1 MSASSPA
8 KPRIPSASEIAAI
21 LRLPGAQVTA
31 AWLPS
36 RITPRIRTAA
46 KKMLLQGIANGYG
59 SAAHIARQ
67 IAKHVGLTIDEQGS
81 RNYWIP
87 ALSKELQPQAEAL
100 VNAHYTAGLLR
111 GRINGTSSWKHQYAE
126 QERTRALASIATG
139 SRTSVGL
146 YYWPLTARTRDM
158 WDRTFEKIA
167 PISADELQ
175 RRKQACTLLDGSTPI
190 SLVF

>member
-8 KPRIPSASEIAAI
+8 KPRIPSTSEIAAI

-31 AWLPS
+31 TWLPS
-36 RITPRIRTAA
+36 LITPRIRTAA
-46 KKMLLQGIANGYG
+46 KKMLLQGVANGYG

-67 IAKHVGLTIDEQGS
+67 IAKHVGLTIDEQGN

-100 VNAHYTAGLLR
+100 INAHFTARLLR
-111 GRINGTSSWKHQYAE
+111 GNGSGNSWKQQYAE

-146 YYWPLTARTRDM
+146 YYSPLPVSTRDM

-175 RRKQACTLLDGSTPI
+175 RRKQACALLDGSTPVG
-190 SLVF
+190 LVF

>member
-31 AWLPS
+31 TWLPS
-36 RITPRIRTAA
+36 LITPRIRTAA
-46 KKMLLQGIANGYG
+46 KKMLLQGVANGYG
-59 SAAHIARQ
+59 TAATVARQ
-67 IAKHVGLTIDEQGS
+67 IAKHVGLTIDEQGN

-100 VNAHYTAGLLR
+100 INAHFTARLLS
-111 GRINGTSSWKHQYAE
+111 GNGSWKQKYAE
-126 QERTRALASIATG
+126 QERTRALGSLATG
-139 SRTSVGL
+139 SRTSVDL
-146 YYWPLTARTRDM
+146 YYSPLPMSTRDM

-175 RRKQACTLLDGSTPI
+175 RRKQACALLDGSTPVG
-190 SLVF
+190 LVF